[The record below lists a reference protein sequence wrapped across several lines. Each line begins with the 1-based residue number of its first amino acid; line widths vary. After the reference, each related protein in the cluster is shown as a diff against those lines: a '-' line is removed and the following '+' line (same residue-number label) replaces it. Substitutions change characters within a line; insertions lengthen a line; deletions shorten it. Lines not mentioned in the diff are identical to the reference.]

1 MRLALFVLTAALAS
15 GVAARSADAPVPP
28 APKDPGAPAAAVRR
42 WQDMRFGLF
51 IHWGPVSLT
60 GQEIGWSRGAQTP
73 IEEYDNLYQ
82 RFNPTRFD
90 ADEWAAT
97 AKAAGMKYV
106 VLTTKHHDGF
116 CLWDTKQTD
125 YNIMRSPFARDVVK
139 ELSAA
144 VRKAGLRFGTYY
156 STCDWHH
163 PDFPRGSP
171 GGKTQKPN
179 PNLDRYTEYLRA
191 QVTELVKNYGPL
203 STLWFDVP
211 QDMGADRSI
220 PTILMLRAMQPDIL
234 INNRAG
240 GTPGDYDTP
249 EQRVG
254 GFNMDR
260 PWETCMTICRQW
272 AWKPDD
278 TMKSLQQ
285 CLQTLIRT
293 AGGDG
298 NLLFNVGPMP
308 DGRIEPRQIERL
320 KEMGAW
326 MQKHGDSIYATRG
339 GPWKPGRWGA
349 STRKGNT
356 VYLHVFAFEGE
367 ELKLPAVPAKV
378 QSARVLTGGKADFKQ
393 DETAIT
399 LSVPKAHQDPIDTL
413 IALELD
419 KPALELAPVGVGA
432 GASLATGAKATASNV
447 FQRNNHHAP
456 TKAVDGDMET
466 RWATDAGTRQAWI
479 EIDLGSVQTFTRVAI
494 HEWAGDDKRIRR
506 FAFESKETKD
516 APQWKTVF
524 EGTTVG
530 ADFTN
535 AFPAVTARI
544 VRLNILDATEGPT
557 IDEIEI
563 LK

>member
-1 MRLALFVLTAALAS
+1 MKRALFLLTAALAS
-15 GVAARSADAPVPP
+15 GVAARAADAPAPP
-28 APKDPGAPAAAVRR
+28 ASKDPGAPPAAVRS

-73 IEEYDNLYQ
+73 IEEYDNLYK
-82 RFNPTRFD
+82 RFDPTRFN

-125 YNIMRSPFARDVVK
+125 FNIVRSPFARDVVK

-171 GGKTQKPN
+171 GGRTQKPN

-203 STLWFDVP
+203 STVWFDVP

-220 PTILMLRAMQPDIL
+220 PTILMLRKMQPDLL

-308 DGRIEPRQIERL
+308 DGRIEPRQVERL

-326 MQKHGDSIYATRG
+326 MQRHGDSIYATRG
-339 GPWKPGRWGA
+339 GPWKPGKWGA

-378 QSARVLTGGKADFKQ
+378 QSARVLTGGKAGLKQ

-399 LSVPKAHQDPIDTL
+399 LTVPKADQDPIDTL

-419 KPALELAPVGVGA
+419 RPAMELAPLAVRG
-432 GASLATGAKATASNV
+432 GASLAEGARATASNV
-447 FQRNNHHAP
+447 FQRNSHYAAG
-456 TKAVDGDMET
+456 KAVDGDMET

-479 EIDLGSVQTFTRVAI
+479 EIDLGAAQTFTRIVI

-506 FAFESKETKD
+506 FALESKETKD
-516 APQWKTVF
+516 APQWKTIL
-524 EGTTVG
+524 EGATVG
-530 ADFTN
+530 EAFTN
-535 AFPAVTARI
+535 TFPAVTARI
-544 VRLNILDATEGPT
+544 VRLNILDATDGPT

-563 LK
+563 LR